1 MSSQTT
7 SSPPRP
13 LPAPDELAAAYDEIA
28 RIHSEHLAQHGVRLP
43 EKGTY
48 KSIWLA
54 MLHHYAPEPV
64 HKDEI
69 SDAVRRQY
77 PEAGRDQQVRHLKRD
92 GWNVAGRGGYHRLS
106 DPYRP
111 DQGFINER
119 ARRQGRLGADDFTAL
134 KTAFGNRCATCGARD
149 GEPDPRYGPDL
160 VVLQQGHQDPD
171 KPADNPENII
181 PQCQFCNRAYRRDFV
196 FDARGRVR
204 AVADTGPVRRAN
216 RDVQR
221 RIWEFL
227 RQSFGKS

>member
-1 MSSQTT
+1 MSSHTT

-54 MLHHYAPEPV
+54 MLHYYAPAPV

-92 GWNVAGRGGYHRLS
+92 GWNVAGRGGRHRLS

-119 ARRQGRLGADDFTAL
+119 ARRQGRLGADDFMAL

-149 GEPDPRYGPDL
+149 GEPDPRYGVDIE
-160 VVLQQGHQDPD
+160 GS
-171 KPADNPENII
+171 
-181 PQCQFCNRAYRRDFV
+181 
-196 FDARGRVR
+196 G
-204 AVADTGPVRRAN
+204 G
-216 RDVQR
+216 
-221 RIWEFL
+221 
-227 RQSFGKS
+227 